1 MARLSSI
8 IILSVTAVLFNLNL
22 YSQEIPHSVSNYG
35 IYDFL
40 DELANNQIISVNSA
54 VKPYSRLDIAKL
66 LEEADGRRELLTP
79 RQMKELEFYLLDFGK
94 ELNGAT
100 VLVAKRRFRDS
111 GKRYND
117 ATEDEG
123 KQRFSNSGKG
133 SDGWGKVQW
142 VSGKKYQKRLDMFY
156 YKDSVFSLTVNP
168 ILGGEIF
175 TNSSGEATYWRNGT
189 EMHGNIHKFGFYASL
204 RDNHEKPLLGRSQ
217 YLTQREGGHLKGATD
232 WSDMQGGIT
241 WSW

>member
-111 GKRYND
+111 GSLELGILLAVALPAIAGCKT
-117 ATEDEG
+117 AKAG
-123 KQRFSNSGKG
+123 QRAVGIYPAPCN
-133 SDGWGKVQW
+133 
-142 VSGKKYQKRLDMFY
+142 L
-156 YKDSVFSLTVNP
+156 
-168 ILGGEIF
+168 
-175 TNSSGEATYWRNGT
+175 
-189 EMHGNIHKFGFYASL
+189 
-204 RDNHEKPLLGRSQ
+204 
-217 YLTQREGGHLKGATD
+217 HLAP
-232 WSDMQGGIT
+232 
-241 WSW
+241 